1 MELRQLT
8 TFRMIA
14 QTASFSRT
22 ASALSYAQSTVSA
35 QIQALEEELGVSLF
49 DRLGKTVVLTDAG
62 QTLLGYAEKILD
74 LADEAHLAVSSG
86 EELTGNIV
94 VSAAETLC
102 AYRLP
107 AVIREFRARHP
118 QVQVTLRM
126 NHGDTLEQDL
136 REGVMD
142 VAFVMA
148 ESFQSTN
155 LLVRAVIP
163 ETLLILA
170 PPSHPLAGAKSVTFS
185 DLQNEAL
192 ILTEN
197 TCLYRRM
204 FLRALRTAGVQP
216 ATIMEFHSV
225 EAIKQSVMVG
235 LGLALLPYIATKSEI
250 AQGKLVPLNWAG
262 RDFEVITQ
270 MVWHK
275 DKWLSPALQAFLG
288 VVEEVLKVG
297 EAVQG

>member
-49 DRLGKTVVLTDAG
+49 DRLGKTVVLTEAG
-62 QTLLGYAEKILD
+62 QTLLGYAEKILN
-74 LADEAHLAVSSG
+74 LVDEAQLAVSSG
-86 EELTGNIV
+86 EELSGSLTI
-94 VSAAETLC
+94 SAAETLC

-107 AVIREFRARHP
+107 AVIREFRARYP
-118 QVQVTLRM
+118 QVEVTLRM
-126 NHGDTLEQDL
+126 NHGDALEQEL
-136 REGVMD
+136 REGMLD
-142 VAFVMA
+142 VAFIMA
-148 ESFQSTN
+148 EPFQATN
-155 LLVRAVIP
+155 LLVRPLIP
-163 ETLLILA
+163 EPLLVLA
-170 PPSHPLAGAKSVTFS
+170 PPNHPLATQPTVTFS
-185 DLQNEAL
+185 DLQNESL

-216 ATIMEFHSV
+216 TTIMEFHSV

-235 LGLALLPYIATKSEI
+235 LGLALLPLEAVKNEI

-262 RDFEVITQ
+262 RDFAVVTQ
-270 MVWHK
+270 M
-275 DKWLSPALQAFLG
+275 
-288 VVEEVLKVG
+288 
-297 EAVQG
+297 